1 MKKQPNPPFMTGV
14 PELLV
19 LRLLAEREM
28 YGYEI
33 VRAIRLSSRDAIVL
47 AEGVVYPLLH
57 ALDAKGVLAAKER
70 KVDGRNRVYYRL
82 SAKGHK
88 RLNDLIDEWERVKQG
103 VHNLLESPTHGSA

>member
-1 MKKQPNPPFMTGV
+1 MKKPNPPFMTGV

-33 VRAIRLSSRDAIVL
+33 VRAIRLASRDAIVL

-57 ALDAKGVLAAKER
+57 AMDAKGILTAKER
-70 KVDGRNRVYYRL
+70 KVEGRNRVYYRL
-82 SAKGHK
+82 SAKGKK
-88 RLNDLIDEWERVKQG
+88 RLEALIGEWERVREG
-103 VHNLLESPTHGSA
+103 VHSVLENPTHGSV

>member
-1 MKKQPNPPFMTGV
+1 MKKPNPPFMTGV

-33 VRAIRLSSRDAIVL
+33 VRAIRLASRDAIVL

-57 ALDAKGVLAAKER
+57 AMEAKGILTAKER
-70 KVDGRNRVYYRL
+70 KVEGRNRVYYRL
-82 SAKGHK
+82 SAKGQK
-88 RLNDLIDEWERVKQG
+88 RLDALIGEWERVQEG
-103 VHNLLESPTHGSA
+103 VHSVLENPTHGSV

>member
-1 MKKQPNPPFMTGV
+1 MKKPNPPFMTGV

-57 ALDAKGVLAAKER
+57 ALDAKGMLTAKER
-70 KVDGRNRVYYRL
+70 KVEGRNRVYYRL

-88 RLNDLIDEWERVKQG
+88 RLDDLIGEWGRVQEG
-103 VHNLLESPTHGSA
+103 VHSLLEDPSRGSI